1 MSWIAFG
8 LQWNLTPVKDCC
20 LNLKFVYSYSLV
32 ASEKYDHMIVI
43 IKFAS
48 ITSLCTRGNPTIDGY
63 SNIVGQ
69 GFTVVNDFLLICVA
83 VFQVISRVTW
93 TRASSD
99 TSLFNQ
105 SCGDDFSL
113 LPLFLKKTNKHSLAL
128 SIQCSTYIHVYV
140 WSFQKYFEL
149 FFSDQIAN
157 DDSASFVSWSIE
169 MLEQCMVLMFI
180 IPQTDETQL
189 CANMSTHARVYVCS
203 LYSVA
208 KLICTFLNTFAT
220 NYSLLLVFVL
230 VGSNRVVICI
240 LVLYK
245 ISIILKML
253 FLI

>member
-1 MSWIAFG
+1 
-8 LQWNLTPVKDCC
+8 
-20 LNLKFVYSYSLV
+20 
-32 ASEKYDHMIVI
+32 MIVI

-48 ITSLCTRGNPTIDGY
+48 TTSLCTRGNPTIDSY

-69 GFTVVNDFLLICVA
+69 WFTVVNDFLLICVA

-113 LPLFLKKTNKHSLAL
+113 LPLFFVHSLAL

-140 WSFQKYFEL
+140 WSFQKYCVL
-149 FFSDQIAN
+149 MFSDQIAN
-157 DDSASFVSWSIE
+157 NVSASFLTCW
-169 MLEQCMVLMFI
+169 EQCMLLIFI

-189 CANMSTHARVYVCS
+189 CANISTRARVYMCS

-208 KLICTFLNTFAT
+208 KLICTF
-220 NYSLLLVFVL
+220 
-230 VGSNRVVICI
+230 
-240 LVLYK
+240 
-245 ISIILKML
+245 
-253 FLI
+253 